1 MNILNN
7 PISHFSFSDIAQFCA
22 EGQIEGVQLDYKR
35 ELPAKGL
42 TKHFSAF
49 SNTRGGLL
57 IIGVEED
64 SKTGKPVAWMGIDFD
79 TKLVDKIHQYAASVE
94 PRPAYEVHVTD
105 EQKGKVFILVRVFE
119 GDRTPYYV
127 QNDANLYIRTGN
139 ITDPIG
145 LASPEA
151 AELLFGKKVKA
162 NLARQNYISRTDEIF
177 KAAIKYGNKEKQ
189 QAIAN
194 EKENWKREQ
203 TPESTSEF
211 RSRYSMD
218 PLGTNTSICTILL
231 QPFFP
236 KAAITTPQEILSKVN
251 QFKIYDQYFG
261 YFPEI
266 QLNPIQD
273 GVMNF
278 KWRPNGHIQ
287 CQQVYATGLLYDAD
301 GVLQVS
307 EKGRII
313 YLSSIAAKLFMI
325 LQSASNFYRLF
336 GYQGGLRGFL
346 RLENIEDAVVY
357 PIVPHG
363 YRLQPFF
370 FEDRQGPILSKYEW
384 ELELDTALLHDPMSR
399 QLFYLEKIQEIY
411 WSLGYENV
419 QEGIIEKF
427 LEEHRWLVKET

>member
-1 MNILNN
+1 MNIFNN
-7 PISHFSFSDIAQFCA
+7 PISNFSFSDIAQFCT
-22 EGQIEGVQLDYKR
+22 EGHIEGVQLDYKR

-42 TKHFSAF
+42 AKHFSSF

-64 SKTGKPVAWMGIDFD
+64 SRTGKPIACEGLVFE

-94 PRPAYEVHVTD
+94 PRPAYDVHVTD
-105 EQKGKVFILVRVFE
+105 EQNGKVFILVRVFE

-151 AELLFGKKVKA
+151 AELLFGKKAKA
-162 NLARQNYISRTDEIF
+162 DLARQNYISRSDEIF
-177 KAAIKYGNKEKQ
+177 KAAVNQADKERER
-189 QAIAN
+189 AIAN

-203 TPESTSEF
+203 KPESKEEF
-211 RSRYSMD
+211 RSRFTMD
-218 PLGTNTSICTILL
+218 PLGTNTSTCTILL

-236 KAAITTPQEILSKVN
+236 KAAITTPQEILAKAN
-251 QFKIYDQYFG
+251 QYRIDSRYYGRFL
-261 YFPEI
+261 EL
-266 QLNPIQD
+266 QLKPIQD

-278 KWRPNGHIQ
+278 EWGPDGHIQ

-301 GVLQVS
+301 DVLRVTD
-307 EKGRII
+307 KGRII
-313 YLSSIAAKLFMI
+313 YLSRIAAKLFMM
-325 LQSASNFYRLF
+325 LQSASQFYILF
-336 GYQGGLRGFL
+336 GYQGGLKGFL
-346 RLENIEDAVVY
+346 RLENIEDAIIY
-357 PIVPHG
+357 PVLPDG
-363 YRLQPFF
+363 SRLNPFF

-384 ELELDTALLHDPMSR
+384 DLELDTALIHDPMSR
-399 QLFYLEKIQEIY
+399 QKFFLEKIKEIY

-427 LEEHRWLVKET
+427 LEQNRWLAKEN